1 MFPSFPIPFLRLP
14 VGCIQ
19 QKRTPWPIP
28 WRSFASDFVSHG
40 FQTQLRWCLNRELS
54 DSGIAWNSYGFN
66 SWRSTKPSRNQATN
80 ELGTGMINGSR
91 ELNVGQTQIWIDM
104 GHMDQNFTPAIPFFQ
119 VKNDLY
125 WSMGKCSCQMLP
137 STHDFQLWKT
147 SERPENRSS
156 GVFQRGEAME
166 PSKIATWWDDQIDL
180 GEASKSHLVSSI

>member
-104 GHMDQNFTPAIPFFQ
+104 GHMDQNFTPAIPFFRSKMTCTDPWGN
-119 VKNDLY
+119 VAA
-125 WSMGKCSCQMLP
+125 KCCHQLMIFSC
-137 STHDFQLWKT
+137 
-147 SERPENRSS
+147 ERPVKDR
-156 GVFQRGEAME
+156 
-166 PSKIATWWDDQIDL
+166 KIAAVVSFNAVKPWSL
-180 GEASKSHLVSSI
+180 RKSPPGGMIRSILVRHRKVT